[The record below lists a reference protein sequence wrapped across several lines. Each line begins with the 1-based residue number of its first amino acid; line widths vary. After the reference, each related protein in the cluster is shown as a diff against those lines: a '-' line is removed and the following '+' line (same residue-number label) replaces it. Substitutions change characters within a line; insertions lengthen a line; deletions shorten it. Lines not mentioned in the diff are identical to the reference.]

1 MKVNVQHPKKGGPKI
16 EGPLDQYRSDNPSR
30 SILMKLASS
39 PEQNSVDTQ
48 QAQLSMGRLKRLAAQ
63 RYVTPYELSRN
74 ILQEAGYEITRREE
88 KTPLGHRGYDVLFP
102 CSIEGQQHQKRMRRS
117 WLIKLAELVMEGFKP
132 EEIAINYFKGEFD
145 S

>member
-1 MKVNVQHPKKGGPKI
+1 
-16 EGPLDQYRSDNPSR
+16 
-30 SILMKLASS
+30 MKLASS

-117 WLIKLAELVMEGFKP
+117 WLIKLEPLSARIVVFILACVVDLNNEAHKDWIFCAQIVF
-132 EEIAINYFKGEFD
+132 N
-145 S
+145 